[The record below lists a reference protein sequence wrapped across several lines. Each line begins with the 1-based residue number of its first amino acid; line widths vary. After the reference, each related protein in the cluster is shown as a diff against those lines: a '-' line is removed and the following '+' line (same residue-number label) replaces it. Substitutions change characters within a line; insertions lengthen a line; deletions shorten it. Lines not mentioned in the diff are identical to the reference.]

1 LTGARDVRDIGR
13 EIKFGSL
20 SGAYQKEEAMKVIEI
35 QGSFG
40 IESLAV
46 AERPEP
52 EPGKGEVKIRMKAS
66 SLNFRDFLMVQ
77 GLYNPRQPLPIIP
90 CSDGVGEVVEI
101 GEGVSRVKVGDRVAG
116 CFFQGWPS
124 GEPTAEKAV
133 TTLGSPLDGM
143 LAEYRVLNEQGVVH
157 VPEHLSDEQAA
168 TLPCAAL
175 TAWSALVTYGGRKA
189 GDTILVQGTGGVSM
203 FGLQI
208 GKMIGARVVVTS
220 SRNEKLDR
228 AVRMGADHGINYK
241 ETPKWGKAA
250 REWADGI
257 GVDHVIE
264 VGGAGTLQESLQAV
278 RIGGEISMIGVL
290 SGGAKELSILPILMK
305 NVRVQG
311 IFVGHREGFEA
322 MNRAMAQ
329 HKLVPVVDRVFPFQE
344 VKKALQV
351 MERGEHFGKIC
362 LSF

>member
-1 LTGARDVRDIGR
+1 
-13 EIKFGSL
+13 
-20 SGAYQKEEAMKVIEI
+20 M
-35 QGSFG
+35 
-40 IESLAV
+40 
-46 AERPEP
+46 
-52 EPGKGEVKIRMKAS
+52 
-66 SLNFRDFLMVQ
+66 
-77 GLYNPRQPLPIIP
+77 
-90 CSDGVGEVVEI
+90 
-101 GEGVSRVKVGDRVAG
+101 KVGDRVAG
-116 CFFQGWPS
+116 CFFQGWAS
-124 GEPTAEKAV
+124 GEPTVEKAV

-143 LAEYRVLNEQGVVH
+143 LAEYKVLNEEGVVH

-189 GDTILVQGTGGVSM
+189 GDTILVQGTGGVSL

-220 SRNEKLDR
+220 SSNEKLDR
-228 AVRMGADHGINYK
+228 AGQMGADHGINYK

-250 REWADGI
+250 REWADGL

-264 VGGAGTLQESLQAV
+264 VGGAGTFQESLQAV

-290 SGGAKELSILPILMK
+290 SGGAKELNILPILMK

-322 MNRAMAQ
+322 MNRAMAL
-329 HKLVPVVDRVFPFQE
+329 HRLVPVVDRVFPFQE
-344 VKKALQV
+344 VKQALEV
-351 MERGEHFGKIC
+351 MQKGEHFGKIC
-362 LSF
+362 LTF